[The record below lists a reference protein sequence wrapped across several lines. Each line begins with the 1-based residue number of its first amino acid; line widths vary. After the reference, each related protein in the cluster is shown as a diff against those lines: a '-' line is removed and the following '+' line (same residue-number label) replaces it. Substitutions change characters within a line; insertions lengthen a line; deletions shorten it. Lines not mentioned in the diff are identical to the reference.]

1 MSTTLRAYLAHNKLT
16 LRAFSI
22 KSGIDQSQ
30 LSRYNN
36 RLATPSLENAYKI
49 YRSTD
54 KSVKMEEWLNDSI
67 KSKRYR

>member
-1 MSTTLRAYLAHNKLT
+1 METLRSYLAHNKMT
-16 LRAFSI
+16 LRVFSGL
-22 KSGIDQSQ
+22 SGIDQSQ

-49 YRSTD
+49 YRAS
-54 KSVKMEEWLNDSI
+54 KKASKMEIWLNDAI